1 MTLANADRVRF
12 AIVEDEP
19 FMAQLVS
26 DMLVSSGAEVEVFE
40 LGAEFLKSSD
50 VLKFKVVILDLSL
63 PDLDGFGLMENL
75 AATTIGMSIVLM
87 SGHDLGTLR
96 AAEIYGKG
104 LGLKIRGALS
114 KPFTRYELLAALGL
128 PE

>member
-1 MTLANADRVRF
+1 MTLATADRARF

-26 DMLVSSGAEVEVFE
+26 DMLISSGAEVEVFE
-40 LGAEFLKSSD
+40 LGAKFLKSAD
-50 VLKFKVVILDLSL
+50 LLKFKAVILDLSL

-96 AAEIYGKG
+96 AAKIYGKCI
-104 LGLKIRGALS
+104 GLKMRGALS
-114 KPFTRYELLAALGL
+114 KPFTKYELLTALGL

>member
-1 MTLANADRVRF
+1 M
-12 AIVEDEP
+12 
-19 FMAQLVS
+19 
-26 DMLVSSGAEVEVFE
+26 
-40 LGAEFLKSSD
+40 
-50 VLKFKVVILDLSL
+50 KFKAVILDLSL

-96 AAEIYGKG
+96 AAKIYGNG
-104 LGLKIRGALS
+104 LGLKMRGALS

-128 PE
+128 PG